1 MTEQLITFE
10 TAKLAKEKGFDIPC
24 WNFFSKED
32 KEEDIMNWVGVN
44 FKQKLSVA
52 RKFVRYWKPTQSYLQ
67 KWLREVHNIHIQ
79 LAMHEFGKWVFG
91 LQLQD
96 KGMEDYPRISKN
108 NVWDIEDYNSY
119 EDALEAGIY
128 QALKLI

>member
-67 KWLREVHNIHIQ
+67 QYLREVHKINVFVHMDSIFKKDTYMFSVLKFDNVYWNHVSSKNG
-79 LAMHEFGKWVFG
+79 EFNGFTSYEEALEKG
-91 LQLQD
+91 LQ
-96 KGMEDYPRISKN
+96 K
-108 NVWDIEDYNSY
+108 
-119 EDALEAGIY
+119 
-128 QALKLI
+128 ALKLI